1 MGEKLEQPKTPPK
14 TRHWSL
20 TRENMNAITRS
31 GSKKLIEIHT
41 NDRVPK
47 EDDYVRVS
55 KSEYEA
61 FKSRLNTIE
70 TKLHEE
76 FQAVKLNA
84 IKAEMGKSN
93 GLEGVENKFHATL
106 HEVEKL
112 EDPDRKTDILAKRL
126 SRELKIRP
134 NIENPV
140 MRSPSARKIGS
151 LRRKR
156 ESINM
161 TRLSR
166 GNSWHISSSYDAPT
180 TSSSAQQTES
190 STFYPQPN
198 LKRLRMLDSSA
209 APVNNLPTVQSTD
222 KVKPE
227 KPARK
232 TAINS
237 LSTETWTN
245 ATEFDFESSSSTVV
259 PEPRQEEIFKTPVRM
274 KKLQIKGKN
283 FII

>member
-1 MGEKLEQPKTPPK
+1 MILDQPKSPPK
-14 TRHWSL
+14 TRRWSL
-20 TRENMNAITRS
+20 TRENINTITRS
-31 GSKKLIEIHT
+31 GSKKLIDIQT
-41 NDRVPK
+41 NTRTSR
-47 EDDYVRVS
+47 EDDYVRVP

-84 IKAEMGKSN
+84 VKVEMGKKN
-93 GLEGVENKFHATL
+93 GIEDVENKFHETL

-140 MRSPSARKIGS
+140 IRSPSARKIGS

-156 ESINM
+156 ESINT

-166 GNSWHISSSYDAPT
+166 GNSWHISSSNDTAHPPE
-180 TSSSAQQTES
+180 Q
-190 STFYPQPN
+190 STFNPPPN
-198 LKRLRMLDSSA
+198 LKRLRMLDSST
-209 APVNNLPTVQSTD
+209 VNNLPTVQSTD

-232 TAINS
+232 TAMNS
-237 LSTETWTN
+237 LSSETWTN
-245 ATEFDFESSSSTVV
+245 ATEFFKDFDPPAV
-259 PEPRQEEIFKTPVRM
+259 PEQRHDEVFKTPVRVKN
-274 KKLQIKGKN
+274 KKLQIKGCN
-283 FII
+283 

>member
-1 MGEKLEQPKTPPK
+1 MCENLEQPKTPPK
-14 TRHWSL
+14 T
-20 TRENMNAITRS
+20 ITRS
-31 GSKKLIEIHT
+31 GSKKLLEIHT
-41 NDRVPK
+41 NDRVPNNP
-47 EDDYVRVS
+47 EVDYVRVS

-70 TKLHEE
+70 TKLHAE

-84 IKAEMGKSN
+84 IKKEMGKSKGKMIEN
-93 GLEGVENKFHATL
+93 VENKFHETL
-106 HEVEKL
+106 QEVEKL
-112 EDPDRKTDILAKRL
+112 EDSDRKTDILAKRL

-134 NIENPV
+134 GIENPV

-156 ESINM
+156 ESTTM

-166 GNSWHISSSYDAPT
+166 GNSWHISSSHESAAT
-180 TSSSAQQTES
+180 SQSTSSQATES
-190 STFYPQPN
+190 STYNPQPN
-198 LKRLRMLDSSA
+198 LKRLRMLDS
-209 APVNNLPTVQSTD
+209 APVNNLPTIQSAD

-237 LSTETWTN
+237 LSIETWTN
-245 ATEFDFESSSSTVV
+245 ATEFFKDVEQ
-259 PEPRQEEIFKTPVRM
+259 RQEEIFKTPVRT
-274 KKLQIKGKN
+274 KTLQIKGKIKIN
-283 FII
+283 FKIN